1 MDFEDIIDSFFNG
14 QIKQCSKQIKEYG
27 EKKFLYDLQDN
38 YLVSD
43 KDKLDLLF
51 RVYRSRL

>member
-14 QIKQCSKQIKEYG
+14 QIRQCNEQIKKYG
-27 EKKFLYDLQDN
+27 EKDFLYDLQEDEM
-38 YLVSD
+38 SD
-43 KDKLDLLF
+43 KDKLTLLF